1 MSHGKETPRQKMIGM
16 MYLVLTAM
24 LALNVSS
31 EVLEAFVLVDNGLS
45 RTTENYRVK
54 NDKIYAEFDNA
65 ALVNPI
71 KVGPW
76 KQKADEIKVKV
87 KDIYSYVQDLKI
99 EIVKS
104 SEGEETPALEGGNV
118 ISEKIEGKSDLDK
131 AAKILIGL
139 EGSGKAYELK
149 RKLIDFREYIVKQI
163 DPDKGAELI
172 KSINGILNTEDPPVK
187 EDGTRNSWESAR
199 FEHIPLIS
207 VLPQLTK
214 VQVDVLNSEAEILN
228 YLLQQIGASDFKF
241 NVLKATVIP
250 SSSVVFQGTEF
261 KAEVFLAASDTTQQP
276 RIYLCRFDST
286 LNSTTHEYEYKPIGS
301 EEEVPVDKSG
311 KGRFVRRAGST
322 GSVSWGGLIEMKAPD
337 GTVVRKPFKHS
348 YVVIPPSVVI
358 AATKMN
364 VLYLGVDNPL
374 EISIPGVS
382 PDKVSASI
390 SKGSIR
396 PVKSGGYVAQPGAGI
411 TSCEITV
418 YAEGE
423 GRSRKP
429 MGTKTFRV
437 KRVPPPLPEIIGVTG
452 KTAAKNQL
460 EASLGVIAK
469 MPQDFD
475 FELKYKVVGFKLSST
490 VGGFLQ
496 EKESKSS
503 RFTDE
508 QKKVINSL
516 RPGSQVAI
524 TDVKAVGPSGEVVEL
539 SDMVLKIR

>member
-45 RTTENYRVK
+45 RTTDNYKVK
-54 NDKIYAEFDNA
+54 IEKVYTEFDNA

-76 KQKADEIKVKV
+76 KQKADEIKVKS
-87 KDIYSYVQDLKI
+87 KEIFDYVQALKI
-99 EIVKS
+99 EVVRA
-104 SEGEETPALEGGNV
+104 SEGDETPAIVDNKV
-118 ISEKIEGKSDLDK
+118 YSQHINAKSDLDIGG
-131 AAKILIGL
+131 KILIGL
-139 EGSGKAYELK
+139 ERNGKAFELK
-149 RKLIDFREYIVKQI
+149 KKIEAFREYVIQQI
-163 DPDKGAELI
+163 DPQTGQELI
-172 KSINGILNTEDPPVK
+172 TSINGILDTSDPEMK
-187 EDGTRNSWESAR
+187 KDGTQNTWESAR
-199 FEHIPLIS
+199 FEHIPLVS
-207 VLPQLTK
+207 VIPQLTK
-214 VQVDVLNSEAEILN
+214 VQVDILNTEAEILN
-228 YLLQQIGASDFKF
+228 YLLSRIGASDFKF

-250 SSSVVFQGTEF
+250 TSNVVFQGTDF

-286 LNSTTHEYEYKPIGS
+286 YNSVTNEYDYKPIGN
-301 EEEVPVDKSG
+301 EEIIPVDKNG
-311 KGRFVRRAGST
+311 KGQFSRRAGNT
-322 GSVSWGGLIEMKAPD
+322 GSISWGGLIEMKAPD

-348 YVVIPPSVVI
+348 YVVIPPNVVI

-374 EISIPGVS
+374 DISIPGVP
-382 PDKVSASI
+382 PDKVSATI
-390 SKGSIR
+390 SKGSIK
-396 PVKSGGYVAQPGAGI
+396 PVGSGSYIAQPGAGAA
-411 TSCEITV
+411 TCEITV
-418 YAEGE
+418 YAEVD
-423 GRSRKP
+423 RRKQA

-437 KRVPPPLPEIIGVTG
+437 KKVPPPFPKIIGVTG
-452 KTAAKNQL
+452 KSVEKNQL
-460 EASLGVIAK
+460 AASLGVVAE

-496 EKESKSS
+496 ERESTSS

-508 QKKVINSL
+508 QKKIISSL
-516 RPGSQVAI
+516 RTGNQVAI

-539 SDMVLKIR
+539 TDMVLKIR